1 MAALSHPNITNVYD
15 FGVHRADDGELTP
28 YLVMELL
35 DGDLLSQA
43 LRRGRLPWREAVAI
57 CAELAAALAA
67 AHDRGIV
74 HRDVS
79 PANVMLTNAGVKVLD
94 FGISALVGGPQIGA
108 DGDVLGTAAY
118 LAPERLRRG
127 TVERPVA
134 ALA

>member
-1 MAALSHPNITNVYD
+1 M
-15 FGVHRADDGELTP
+15 HRADDGQPTP
-28 YLVMELL
+28 YLMMELL
-35 DGDLLSQA
+35 DGEPLSQE
-43 LRRGRLPWREAVAI
+43 LRRGRLPWREAVSV

-67 AHDRGIV
+67 AHERGIV

-94 FGISALVGGPQIGA
+94 FGISALIGGTEIGA

-127 TVERPVA
+127 EVTA
-134 ALA
+134 AADVYAAGLVLY